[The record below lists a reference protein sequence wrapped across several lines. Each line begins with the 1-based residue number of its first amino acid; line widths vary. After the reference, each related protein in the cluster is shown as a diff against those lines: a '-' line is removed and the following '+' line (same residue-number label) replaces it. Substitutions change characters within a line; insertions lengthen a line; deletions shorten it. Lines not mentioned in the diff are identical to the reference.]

1 MSELTP
7 RSPSIADSLIS
18 SRLLV
23 LQSKR
28 LMLASLERRLQ
39 KQALESLIGRADRL
53 REETA
58 SAQEQYS
65 SSMLKWGSPERA
77 GYWPVAYS
85 RLVET
90 ADRLFNKMRRAVVDI
105 PPAAGFK
112 ASTRAKMLEVAM
124 HSGGEDVRTI
134 DNAAALG

>member
-1 MSELTP
+1 MSDFTP
-7 RSPSIADSLIS
+7 GRPSIAESLIS

-39 KQALESLIGRADRL
+39 KQALDSLVARADRL
-53 REETA
+53 RDETA

-65 SSMLKWGSPERA
+65 SSMLRWGSPERP
-77 GYWPVAYS
+77 GYWPVAYA

-90 ADRLFNKMRRAVVDI
+90 ADRLFTKMRRAVVDM
-105 PPAAGFK
+105 PPAERFQLA
-112 ASTRAKMLEVAM
+112 AEVEMLEVLAEGWRQ
-124 HSGGEDVRTI
+124 SIRTSMTSV
-134 DNAAALG
+134 A